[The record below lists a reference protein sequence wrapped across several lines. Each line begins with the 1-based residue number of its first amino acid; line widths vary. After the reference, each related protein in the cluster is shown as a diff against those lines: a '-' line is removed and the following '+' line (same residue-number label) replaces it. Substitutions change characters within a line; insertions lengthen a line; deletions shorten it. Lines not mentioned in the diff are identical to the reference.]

1 MRAYESNGVQA
12 NIHLQKLAKKL
23 DIENR
28 KLKKVL
34 FESCGIGDGDIER
47 FDTDSLIEEIKA
59 RVSGGSERTTPR
71 PKRTTASRSSSFSGG
86 IIDTNSTVWSS
97 YASACNTPFQGC
109 CPTAPLSD
117 IRSQKPPTPPPNKD
131 DVGTAPN
138 LLLTLAPRT
147 AASCGEGLPPG
158 GKRFCGLLQLLA
170 SESGGNG
177 GNSGKSVPCRVSYEL
192 LKSLIDEQ
200 DSLSMENAAFVLK
213 DGVRLEGNGCQ
224 VDATVLTKVLER
236 LTNVD
241 NNNTSGMMMMVDV

>member
-1 MRAYESNGVQA
+1 M
-12 NIHLQKLAKKL
+12 
-23 DIENR
+23 ENR
-28 KLKKVL
+28 KLKKIL
-34 FESCGIGDGDIER
+34 FESCGIGDGEIER
-47 FDTDSLIEEIKA
+47 FDTDSLVEEIKA
-59 RVSGGSERTTPR
+59 RMSDGSGRTTPR

-86 IIDTNSTVWSS
+86 IIDRSSTAWSS
-97 YASACNTPFQGC
+97 YASTCNPPFQGC

-117 IRSQKPPTPPPNKD
+117 VRSQKPPTPPPNQD
-131 DVGTAPN
+131 DVGAARD

-147 AASCGEGLPPG
+147 ASSCGEGLTPG

-200 DSLSMENAAFVLK
+200 DSLGMENAAFVLK
-213 DGVRLEGNGCQ
+213 DGVRLEGNGCE

-241 NNNTSGMMMMVDV
+241 NNNMSGAMVVDV